1 MPELSKKNLRNLFLV
16 IAGALILYWIL
27 HERAQVSAVAA
38 FIYNIFSPFVSG
50 AVIAFVLNVPMRA
63 IENLLKG
70 IKKPTLR
77 RALALTIT
85 VIVALLVLTLMFL
98 LLIPQITSTVE
109 TLVPQIYE
117 FFNKLGVK
125 INAWL
130 EANPEVMEWVT
141 ENTDLKSVNWS
152 ELVQKAVSMV
162 GDSVSTII
170 TSAFTA
176 IGTVLGFVV
185 NLVIAV
191 VFSIYC
197 LLQKETLARQ
207 GRKLMYAFF
216 PEHFA
221 DYTIRVLRLS
231 NATFSNF
238 FSGQCIEVCILGG
251 MFAISMML
259 FRMPYVALVSLLIA
273 LTAFIP
279 VVGAW
284 IGCGLGAFFI
294 LVDDPMLAVWFV
306 VLFVI
311 LQQIENNMI
320 YPRVVG
326 TSIGLSG
333 MWVLVAIAIGGAI
346 SGVVGMFLMI
356 PFASVLYTLLSEAT
370 AHRLEKRN
378 IDPDKLIEHPPEG
391 NDKVKKEKKKKSKK
405 K

>member
-1 MPELSKKNLRNLFLV
+1 MPELDKKNLKWLFLV
-16 IAGALILYWIL
+16 VFGGIFLYWIL

-38 FIYNIFSPFVSG
+38 GFYRVFSPFFAG

-63 IENLLKG
+63 FENLLRGAKNAAV
-70 IKKPTLR
+70 R
-77 RALALTIT
+77 RGLALLIT
-85 VIVALLVLTLMFL
+85 VVVVLLVLTLIFL
-98 LLIPQITSTVE
+98 LLIPQISSTVE
-109 TLVPQIYE
+109 VLIPELYE
-117 FFNKLGVK
+117 FFNKLGTKV
-125 INAWL
+125 NSWL
-130 EANPEVMEWVT
+130 EANPEILEWVT

-152 ELVQKAVSMV
+152 DLVQKAITMV
-162 GDSVSTII
+162 GDSVTAII

-176 IGTVLGFVV
+176 IGTVLGFVM

-191 VFSIYC
+191 VFAIYC

-207 GRKLMYAFF
+207 GRKLLYAFF

-231 NATFSNF
+231 NTTFSNF
-238 FSGQCIEVCILGG
+238 FSGQCVEVCILGG
-251 MFAISMML
+251 LFAVSMMI

-273 LTAFIP
+273 VTAFIP

-284 IGCGLGAFFI
+284 IGCILGAFFI

-306 VLFVI
+306 VMFVV
-311 LQQIENNMI
+311 LQQIENNLI

-333 MWVLVAIAIGGAI
+333 MWVLLAIAIGGAI

-356 PFASVLYTLLSEAT
+356 PFASVLYTLLCEAT

-378 IDPDKLIEHPPEG
+378 IAPEKLKEHPPEQYRRF
-391 NDKVKKEKKKKSKK
+391 KKKAKK